1 MDWKQVLSLS
11 NEEMNDEQKE
21 NIFIELIKDQRVES
35 KMAKKLFP

>member
-11 NEEMNDEQKE
+11 NEEMNEEQKE